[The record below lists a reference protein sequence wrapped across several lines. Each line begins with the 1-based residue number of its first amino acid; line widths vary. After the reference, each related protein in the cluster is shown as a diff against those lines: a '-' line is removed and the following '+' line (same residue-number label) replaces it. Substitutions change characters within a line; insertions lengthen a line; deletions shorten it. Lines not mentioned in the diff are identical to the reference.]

1 MQNEITT
8 SENEQHIFTE
18 EDILDRQDASVG
30 QRFLNYL
37 IDALLMQYSLAFAT
51 TWLLVK
57 FLLMVSPDT
66 AYQLFGDGR
75 DTGEVL
81 IAFYLI
87 AIVNYL
93 FYYTLCEKMF
103 RGYTLGKLIT
113 GTRAIKEN
121 GEDLTLKDAF
131 LRSLSRLVPLE
142 AFSAFGGHPWHD
154 RWTET
159 MVIKSR

>member
-8 SENEQHIFTE
+8 GDNEQHIFTE
-18 EDILDRQDASVG
+18 EDIQDRQYASVG
-30 QRFLNYL
+30 QRFLNFL

-75 DTGEVL
+75 DTTDVL
-81 IAFYLI
+81 VASYLI
-87 AIVNYL
+87 AIVNYI

-121 GEDLTLKDAF
+121 GEELTLKDAF
-131 LRSLSRLVPLE
+131 LRSLSRLVPFE

-154 RWTET
+154 KWTDT